1 MKHATLGVELAGILV
16 VLIGLGW
23 WVDQKYDTSPWF
35 LLFGAAFALI
45 GCMSKIWLIWRNQ
58 YIDRD

>member
-1 MKHATLGVELAGILV
+1 MKNTTLGVELAGILV

-23 WVDQKYDTSPWF
+23 LADQKLQTSPW
-35 LLFGAAFALI
+35 LLLTGALFAMI
-45 GCMSKIWLIWRNQ
+45 GCMCKLWLIWRNQ